1 MFAGGKKGK
10 EYQKKEDLEK
20 AYDELLNQKEVLE
33 EKVTESQTKTDTV
46 VASNAY
52 EVNNFAI
59 GITDA
64 ANVGKILESAFK
76 GVAQNFNPK
85 NLQLDIEALT
95 KQAQELGNNM
105 GIGSAR
111 AGEFRSMIANAVPDM
126 VRLGMT
132 EQEALKVF
140 ESVPKSLGVNTTL
153 AKETVVELGAASK
166 FSSIDAGT
174 LANKFKSVGF
184 NLDQV
189 GNKMADVAN
198 YAKGVGVN
206 VNAVT
211 KGVVENLG
219 KLNTM
224 NFEGGVKGLTKMVA
238 QSEMLGG
245 FMGEVLQKAEGIMD
259 PEKAI
264 EFSSALQRLGVQSSA
279 LLDPLSAMDM
289 ALNDPAA
296 LQNEMVK
303 ISQQFTRLKADGSGF
318 EILPGAKLQMKEI
331 AGTLGLS
338 ADKLAEMALKSSDL
352 ELKMSK
358 IRFPGFAASEEDKQ
372 LIANMSQMKDGK
384 AVVQIKDEAGQ
395 MKEVDV
401 ENLTAEQ
408 LEALKKDQ
416 ADQNKTAEEL
426 ARDQLSVL
434 EQINQNIKGAQGAM
448 RMGIASSGPLQRMTD
463 ASYKIQEATTR
474 GFGEQVTTE
483 GVRNFAAGTM
493 GDVEKGIVNL
503 ATGEINLEN
512 LKSALGEFA
521 NIPSKILDGIEKA
534 AGGIKAGA
542 IKAYV
547 EGSYG
552 VQETYSEVSG
562 KKPEKPTVE
571 NSTVIQG
578 VEDLT
583 NKIKE
588 GYSNVKQF
596 LGIETK
602 TDVNVNVKTD
612 QNVGNMTDQQK
623 STITD
628 EIVKWFSDNNN
639 ITSVYNKMLEV
650 NKGDM
655 PSKP

>member
-1 MFAGGKKGK
+1 
-10 EYQKKEDLEK
+10 
-20 AYDELLNQKEVLE
+20 
-33 EKVTESQTKTDTV
+33 
-46 VASNAY
+46 
-52 EVNNFAI
+52 
-59 GITDA
+59 
-64 ANVGKILESAFK
+64 
-76 GVAQNFNPK
+76 
-85 NLQLDIEALT
+85 
-95 KQAQELGNNM
+95 
-105 GIGSAR
+105 
-111 AGEFRSMIANAVPDM
+111 
-126 VRLGMT
+126 
-132 EQEALKVF
+132 
-140 ESVPKSLGVNTTL
+140 
-153 AKETVVELGAASK
+153 
-166 FSSIDAGT
+166 
-174 LANKFKSVGF
+174 
-184 NLDQV
+184 
-189 GNKMADVAN
+189 
-198 YAKGVGVN
+198 
-206 VNAVT
+206 
-211 KGVVENLG
+211 
-219 KLNTM
+219 
-224 NFEGGVKGLTKMVA
+224 
-238 QSEMLGG
+238 
-245 FMGEVLQKAEGIMD
+245 
-259 PEKAI
+259 
-264 EFSSALQRLGVQSSA
+264 
-279 LLDPLSAMDM
+279 
-289 ALNDPAA
+289 
-296 LQNEMVK
+296 
-303 ISQQFTRLKADGSGF
+303 
-318 EILPGAKLQMKEI
+318 
-331 AGTLGLS
+331 
-338 ADKLAEMALKSSDL
+338 
-352 ELKMSK
+352 
-358 IRFPGFAASEEDKQ
+358 
-372 LIANMSQMKDGK
+372 
-384 AVVQIKDEAGQ
+384 
-395 MKEVDV
+395 
-401 ENLTAEQ
+401 
-408 LEALKKDQ
+408 
-416 ADQNKTAEEL
+416 
-426 ARDQLSVL
+426 
-434 EQINQNIKGAQGAM
+434 
-448 RMGIASSGPLQRMTD
+448 MGIASSGPLQRMTD

-542 IKAYV
+542 VKAYV

>member
-20 AYDELLNQKEVLE
+20 AYDELTKQKEALE
-33 EKVTESQTKTDTV
+33 EKISDSKEKEETV

-52 EVNNFAI
+52 EVGNFAI

-76 GVAQNFNPK
+76 GVAKNFNPA
-85 NLQLDIEALT
+85 NLQKDIEALT
-95 KQAQELGNNM
+95 KQAQDLGNNM

-140 ESVPKSLGVNTTL
+140 ENVPKSLGVNTTL

-166 FSSIDAGT
+166 ISGTDAGE
-174 LANKFKSVGF
+174 LANKFKNVGF

-211 KGVVENLG
+211 KGVVDNIG

-224 NFEGGVKGLTKMVA
+224 NFEGGLKGLTKMVA
-238 QSEMLGG
+238 QSEMLGIN
-245 FMGEVLQKAEGIMD
+245 MSNVLNKADELMN
-259 PEKAI
+259 PESAI

-318 EILPGAKLQMKEI
+318 EILPGAKLQLKEV
-331 AGTLGLS
+331 AKQLGMN
-338 ADKLAEMALKSSDL
+338 ADELANMAIKSSDL
-352 ELKMSK
+352 DMKMSK
-358 IRFPGFAASEEDKQ
+358 IRFPGFAASEEDRT

-416 ADQNKTAEEL
+416 ADQNKSAEEI

-434 EQINQNIKGAQGAM
+434 EKINANISGAQGAM

-503 ATGEINLEN
+503 ATGEI
-512 LKSALGEFA
+512 
-521 NIPSKILDGIEKA
+521 
-534 AGGIKAGA
+534 
-542 IKAYV
+542 
-547 EGSYG
+547 
-552 VQETYSEVSG
+552 
-562 KKPEKPTVE
+562 
-571 NSTVIQG
+571 
-578 VEDLT
+578 
-583 NKIKE
+583 
-588 GYSNVKQF
+588 
-596 LGIETK
+596 
-602 TDVNVNVKTD
+602 
-612 QNVGNMTDQQK
+612 
-623 STITD
+623 
-628 EIVKWFSDNNN
+628 
-639 ITSVYNKMLEV
+639 
-650 NKGDM
+650 
-655 PSKP
+655 